1 MDNAPEV
8 FAPNGVAGD
17 PSHRKPISFGMS
29 SAANAIPKGKTPN
42 IADRRHPPSRRS
54 NVHR

>member
-1 MDNAPEV
+1 VDNAPEV

-42 IADRRHPPSRRS
+42 IADRRHQPSRRS